1 MSSLFESAV
10 SFLMMVVSL
19 MNKVTIAF
27 HIFAIRFY
35 TQKENGEILAMRAS
49 RTVDIA
55 RSKIK

>member
-35 TQKENGEILAMRAS
+35 TQKENGEILAMHVRAWG
-49 RTVDIA
+49 
-55 RSKIK
+55 